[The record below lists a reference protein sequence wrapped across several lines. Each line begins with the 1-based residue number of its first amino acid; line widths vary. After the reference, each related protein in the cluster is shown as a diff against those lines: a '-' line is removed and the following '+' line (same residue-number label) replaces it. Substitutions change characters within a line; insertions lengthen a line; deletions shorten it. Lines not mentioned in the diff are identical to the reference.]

1 MREIKV
7 AILGKWAFHATE
19 FVLENRKVPGCN
31 MVAAWDPD
39 PIEGRRWAEELNMV
53 FYEDYHTILADP
65 EIDAVL
71 VATATVDHAEI
82 CVQAARAGKAIM
94 VEKAPSLTAESAL
107 AVREAVE
114 EAGVLFSFSDP
125 LVKPEILQLKK
136 MIDEGF
142 FGKITMVNVRYA
154 HAKAM
159 DGELPDHLYHLNE
172 AGAGVSV
179 DIGCHG
185 THMLLWFLGL
195 PQKCV
200 SVFGSFTE
208 QAKKNGID
216 DNSSVTFL
224 YENGVIATVQSSWA
238 ARGEQGTIDVYGTN
252 GCAHAFG
259 GKLHYCLADKQW
271 HTITRDEMP
280 KQESKPMDQWLDALI
295 NGNQYP
301 RYHEAEAEQLAKML
315 GAAIATANNG
325 YEVK

>member
-1 MREIKV
+1 MKEIKV

-19 FVLENRKVPGCN
+19 FVLENRKVSGCN

-39 PIEGRRWAEELNMV
+39 PVEGRKWAEGLEMT

-65 EIDAVL
+65 DIDAVL
-71 VATATVDHAEI
+71 VASATVDHAQI
-82 CVQAARAGKAIM
+82 CIHAARAGKAIM
-94 VEKAPSLTAESAL
+94 VEKAPTLTADSAK
-107 AVREAVE
+107 AVKQAVE

-154 HAKAM
+154 HAKALE
-159 DGELPDHLYHLNE
+159 DALPDHLYE
-172 AGAGVSV
+172 VDAAGAGASV

-185 THMLLWFLGL
+185 VHMLQWFLGVPL
-195 PQKCV
+195 KCV
-200 SVFGSFTE
+200 SVFGSYTE
-208 QAKKNGID
+208 KAKQFGID
-216 DNSSVTFL
+216 DNSSVTYL
-224 YENGVIATVQSSWA
+224 YEDGVIATVQSSWA
-238 ARGEQGTIDVYGTN
+238 AQGEQGTIDIYGTK

-259 GKLHYCLADKQW
+259 GKIHYCLEDKRW
-271 HTITRDEMP
+271 HIISRDEMP

-301 RYHEAEAEQLAKML
+301 RYHEAEAEQLAKMID
-315 GAAIATANNG
+315 AAIIAANNG